1 MKLGKKEFG
10 LLLLNCLF
18 SIFGGLFT
26 VAFTHYASQILNAV
40 EEGNGDLMA
49 KMLVG
54 AVIAMM
60 LRFAFWVLD
69 SITEMKFLAPE
80 SVRNSRFTLGLR
92 PCFVYSMKTNQEGGL
107 FS

>member
-69 SITEMKFLAPE
+69 SITEMKRTTPII
-80 SVRNSRFTLGLR
+80 
-92 PCFVYSMKTNQEGGL
+92 
-107 FS
+107 